1 MYKSL
6 LTIIT
11 ILLCLNLISC
21 AEISPPRPVDVLRNP
36 LGTDNL
42 QKGMSKEEIVQIWGQ
57 PNAVNR
63 LEKASAFSEAK
74 EEWIYNAR
82 YPAVR
87 VNANYLSKTR
97 HLYFEGDTL
106 IRWE

>member
-1 MYKSL
+1 
-6 LTIIT
+6 
-11 ILLCLNLISC
+11 
-21 AEISPPRPVDVLRNP
+21 
-36 LGTDNL
+36 
-42 QKGMSKEEIVQIWGQ
+42 MSKEEIVQIWGQ